1 MKSLAYQTDFFLPAF
16 YTSKSEFKVNHRLD
30 SAEIAQLMQAKWEMG
45 LRGGIIVANPIPK
58 EYEVDPI
65 IIDKAIEIAIK
76 EMNELP
82 YNWE

>member
-1 MKSLAYQTDFFLPAF
+1 
-16 YTSKSEFKVNHRLD
+16 
-30 SAEIAQLMQAKWEMG
+30 MG

-76 EMNELP
+76 EMNELHITGNKTTP
-82 YNWE
+82 YLLAKIKEITGGASLDANIQLVYNNCKLASNIAQNLY